1 MVTALVSL
9 LTGRPVEP
17 HVAMT
22 GELTLS
28 GVVLPIG
35 GIKEKVLAAR
45 RSGIRRL
52 IVPADN
58 EPNLR
63 EEVPE
68 HLRGNVEIRLVSTI
82 EDAIEIALPGGPAM
96 ATEKVH
102 DIMTKQVHCVGE
114 GASVRQ
120 VSKLMRDQ
128 NIGDVLVT
136 DGDGKLCGIV
146 TDRDIVVRAVA
157 EGKDLDMMRV
167 GDICSHTLV
176 TVEPSSNVDD
186 AIKLMREKAIR
197 RIPVVDHEH
206 PIGIVSI
213 GDLAQARD
221 PNSALGHI
229 SRAAPNN

>member
-1 MVTALVSL
+1 
-9 LTGRPVEP
+9 
-17 HVAMT
+17 
-22 GELTLS
+22 
-28 GVVLPIG
+28 VLPIG

-68 HLRGNVEIRLVSTI
+68 HLRGDVEIRLVSTI
-82 EDAIEIALPGGPAM
+82 EDAIAIALPGGHPM
-96 ATEKVH
+96 GNERVQ
-102 DIMTKQVHCVGE
+102 DVMTKSVHCVGE

-136 DGDGKLCGIV
+136 DSEGKLCGIL
-146 TDRDIVVRAVA
+146 TDRDVVVRAVA
-157 EGKDLDMMRV
+157 EGKDLDMTRV

-176 TVEPSSNVDD
+176 TVEPASLVED
-186 AIKLMREKAIR
+186 AIRLMREKAIR
-197 RIPVVDHEH
+197 RLPVVDHDH
-206 PIGIVSI
+206 PIGIISI
-213 GDLAQARD
+213 GDLAQSRD
-221 PNSALGHI
+221 PDSALGQI